1 MLDKRMTPAEIV
13 GRLEDGM
20 TIGIG
25 GWATRRKP
33 MALVREILRSPLKDL
48 TVVSYGGP
56 DVGLLCAAG
65 KIRRLIFGF
74 VSLDVLPLD
83 AHFRAARQAG
93 AIECTEY
100 DEGMVLLGLRA
111 AGMRLPFLPTRSGLA
126 TDVLRVNPS
135 LRTIRSPYEDGEELL
150 AVPAIELDAAL
161 LHVTEADQLGNSVIL
176 SPDPFFDD
184 LFARAARA
192 CYLTCERL
200 LPTDEICSREKAR
213 YNPFERSVVTGC
225 RPRAVRR
232 TPDREHARLRYR
244 CRTPQGV
251 LGGQRR
257 RMARLPRQVR
267 RPGRSRG
274 LPRRGRR
281 RGAARCH
288 PCAGVLKDG
297 SESCRTTRSRS
308 YASLPLPR
316 RGATTARCS
325 RAGSDCCRGLLHR
338 SRS

>member
-1 MLDKRMTPAEIV
+1 MSPADIV
-13 GRLEDGM
+13 GRLRDGM

-25 GWATRRKP
+25 GWAARRKP
-33 MALVREILRSPLKDL
+33 MALVREILRSPLRDL

-126 TDVLRVNPS
+126 TDVLRVNPA

-150 AVPAIELDAAL
+150 AVPAIKLDAAL
-161 LHVTEADQLGNSVIL
+161 LHVTEADALGNCVIL

-184 LFARAARA
+184 LFARAARE
-192 CYLTCERL
+192 CYLSCERL

-213 YNPFERSVVTGC
+213 YNPFERSVVTGVAHVPYGAHPTASIPGYGIDVTHLKEYSDATGDGLAGV
-225 RPRAVRR
+225 PREVRR
-232 TPDREHARLRYR
+232 GDRPCGVHR
-244 CRTPQGV
+244 CG
-251 LGGQRR
+251 
-257 RMARLPRQVR
+257 
-267 RPGRSRG
+267 GRSG
-274 LPRRGRR
+274 ADRRDPG
-281 RGAARCH
+281 
-288 PCAGVLKDG
+288 AGVLKRR
-297 SESCRTTRSRS
+297 ERTCRTTHSPS
-308 YASLPLPR
+308 SASSPPPR
-316 RGATTARCS
+316 PGVTTARCS
-325 RAGSDCCRGLLHR
+325 RAGWGCFRGSRHR